1 MNAPL
6 IWIGIPA
13 AAAIIMLLV
22 SRWKRLAV
30 ALGAGLS
37 LILAGLAW
45 LLPVGKLIQ
54 IGILTFEISPVWTIL
69 GRRFVLES
77 SDRPLVIFFNL
88 ALAFWFI
95 AALECDV
102 FAPFIALG
110 TGMSAILTAA
120 TLVQPF
126 YYGVI
131 FLLIAMVLG
140 VGMLAT
146 GSQHVGAGM
155 LRFLVFQTFGMP
167 ILLLIGWMMSS
178 LEINPTETA
187 QLFTVRLL
195 TSIGFGLILAIFP
208 FHSWLGMIAEEGHP
222 LLLSYTFFIIPFAA
236 NIFAILFLRQS
247 AWLKDSLW
255 IIAFFRLSGFLM
267 TLIGGLEAAFHH
279 HIGKLM
285 GYSIM
290 VEIGIMQLV
299 ISLGFV
305 STESE
310 SFLAIFFPLLFG
322 NMISL
327 GLLGLSLSI
336 FQGSYQTIEIDELA
350 GAGVFSPYSSMA
362 VFIALLS
369 LAGFPVTAGFPA
381 HLIIWQNL
389 FLDFPLGGL
398 SAIVGSLGI
407 LIGSVRTFS
416 VLMRAR
422 EKGGREGSENSYQ
435 KILLGIGILGLII
448 LGLLPQIYFPLTF
461 NLGLIFMGGR

>member
-13 AAAIIMLLV
+13 VGAVIMLAI
-22 SRWKRLAV
+22 SRWKRV
-30 ALGAGLS
+30 TVILGTGLS

-45 LLPVGKLIQ
+45 LLPVGKLIH
-54 IGILTFEISPVWTIL
+54 IGLLTMEINPVWTIL

-131 FLLIAMVLG
+131 FLLIAMILG
-140 VGMLAT
+140 VGMLAS
-146 GSQHVGAGM
+146 GSHYVGVGM
-155 LRFLVFQTFGMP
+155 IRFLVFQTFGMP

-178 LEINPTETA
+178 LEINPAETT

-195 TSIGFGLILAIFP
+195 SSIGFGLILAIFP
-208 FHSWLGMIAEEGHP
+208 FHSWFGMIAEESHP
-222 LLLSYTFFIIPFAA
+222 LLLSFILFIIPFAA
-236 NIFAILFLRQS
+236 NIFTILFIRQS
-247 AWLKDSLW
+247 AWLNGSLW
-255 IIAFFRLSGFLM
+255 IIAFFRLSGFFM
-267 TLIGGLEAAFHH
+267 TLIGGLEAAFHQH
-279 HIGKLM
+279 LGKLT
-285 GYSIM
+285 GYAMM
-290 VEIGIMQLV
+290 VEIGIIQLV

-305 STESE
+305 ATESG
-310 SFLAIFFPLLFG
+310 SFLAVLFPLLFG
-322 NMISL
+322 IMISL

-336 FQGSYQTIEIDELA
+336 LQGNSHTMDLKTIV
-350 GAGVFSPYSSMA
+350 GAGTLFPYSSIA
-362 VFIALLS
+362 IFVALLN
-369 LAGFPVTAGFPA
+369 LAGFPVTGGFPP

-389 FLDFPLGGL
+389 FLNFPLGGFG
-398 SAIVGSLGI
+398 SIVGSLGI
-407 LIGSVRTFS
+407 LIGSVRALS
-416 VLMRAR
+416 VLMRAY
-422 EKGGREGSENSYQ
+422 EKNDRTGNENSYQ
-435 KILLGIGILGLII
+435 KILLGIGILGLLII
-448 LGLLPQIYFPLTF
+448 GILPQIYFPLSF